1 MKRKAREMYDVGPY
15 KYAVLAA
22 MPASV
27 EMPVMEI
34 KAAVMVKLPRAYG
47 RVDRAILELLGEG
60 KIEKVRRGVFRRL
73 PQKSFECAE
82 SPKDVDQRTQTDVV
96 LDHIRS
102 QPPQTPL
109 RPATVAY
116 ITNIPMDSIYAVF
129 SRLVKDGLLIRTARG
144 EYALTRGRAEPP
156 APGNID
162 ECPFGLG
169 PCLDAVDG
177 GCRLGLRNRVA
188 CHAHHGDKEAE

>member
-1 MKRKAREMYDVGPY
+1 MRRKAREMYDIEPY
-15 KYAVLAA
+15 KYATLAA

-73 PQKSFECAE
+73 PQKSSERPDIPE
-82 SPKDVDQRTQTDVV
+82 DENQRTQTDVV

-102 QPPQTPL
+102 QPPHAPL

-116 ITNIPMDSIYAVF
+116 ITNMPMASIYVVF
-129 SRLVKDGLLIRTARG
+129 SRLMKEGTLTRTARG
-144 EYALTRGRAEPP
+144 EYVLTRGRAESPT
-156 APGNID
+156 PGKID
-162 ECPFGLG
+162 ECPYGLG
-169 PCLDAVDG
+169 PCLDAIDG